1 MIMSSAAGLAALL
14 LATAAGAAPMQRLDE
29 AGVRAAENRW
39 SEAFVTGDTETLDA
53 LLSADY
59 VSVGPTGK
67 GRSKAEI
74 LAIAKA
80 YAGKHPGE
88 HAQPLPDTST
98 VRLIGAAAL
107 VQHRSPT
114 EVSID
119 LFAFERGHW
128 VARYSQHTAVA
139 PAT

>member
-1 MIMSSAAGLAALL
+1 MIKSSVAGLAALL
-14 LATAAGAAPMQRLDE
+14 LATAAGAAPTQRQDE

-39 SEAFVTGDTETLDA
+39 SEAFVTGDTETLDG
-53 LLSADY
+53 LLSPDY
-59 VSVGPTGK
+59 VSVGATGK
-67 GRSKAEI
+67 GRPKAEI

-88 HAQPLPDTST
+88 HAHPLPDTST
-98 VRLIGAAAL
+98 VRLIGATAL
-107 VQHRSPT
+107 VQHRSPA

-119 LFAFERGHW
+119 LFAFEHGHW
-128 VARYSQHTAVA
+128 IARYSQHTVVA